1 MSNSMN
7 MVIGLAV
14 VCCSSLCVM
23 SVMNSGA
30 GGLFVGIG
38 DLLGGATG
46 GAADGADIVGD
57 LLQGKTPDHGNTIEE
72 VDPDSDAAGLFNAI
86 ELTPCKQCV
95 NSDFTTY
102 PGAGTMIPAGTCGQG
117 SIPTTVE
124 HCTQL
129 FADQGKYIKQKEKK
143 GKSVYY
149 LSDTP

>member
-1 MSNSMN
+1 MSNSVN

-30 GGLFVGIG
+30 GGLFGGIG
-38 DLLGGATG
+38 DGV
-46 GAADGADIVGD
+46 DILGD
-57 LLQGKTPDHGNTIEE
+57 LARGETPDYGNTIQE
-72 VDPDSDAAGLFNAI
+72 VDPDSAAAGVFNAI

-117 SIPTTVE
+117 SIPTTVG

-129 FADQGKYIKQKEKK
+129 FADQGKYIKQKEKN